1 MGDLDHLKFDFMG
14 TYVGAVFLIIG
25 IGVFVMQIGTAG
37 SLVEMFHTMGLW
49 IFIPVLF
56 VIVGGLLLVKSLFIN
71 RKQ

>member
-1 MGDLDHLKFDFMG
+1 MKVSK
-14 TYVGAVFLIIG
+14 TR
-25 IGVFVMQIGTAG
+25 FVMQIGTAG

-56 VIVGGLLLVKSLFIN
+56 VIVGGLLLVKSLFVN